1 MNINFSELLVILVV
15 TLLLF
20 GPDKLPE
27 IARQLGKFAAEA
39 RKATNAVRREF
50 YNSVY
55 QPTEE
60 IRREMNAPSE
70 ALRSLKAEIMAPPE
84 GARGVSSRPTSTI
97 VQPATADSSPDGTNG
112 DNVPSK
118 SSKQV

>member
-1 MNINFSELLVILVV
+1 VNINFSELLVILVV

-27 IARQLGKFAAEA
+27 IARQLGKLAAEA

-55 QPTEE
+55 QPTDE
-60 IRREMNAPSE
+60 IRREINGPSE

-84 GARGVSSRPTSTI
+84 GARGVSSRPTSSKDLPSTSEG
-97 VQPATADSSPDGTNG
+97 ASEEK
-112 DNVPSK
+112 DNDTSE
-118 SSKQV
+118 SAKQV

>member
-15 TLLLF
+15 ILLLF

-50 YNSVY
+50 YNTVY
-55 QPTEE
+55 QPADE
-60 IRREMNAPSE
+60 IRREVLAPAE
-70 ALRSLKAEIMAPPE
+70 ALRSLKAEIMAPPD
-84 GARGVSSRPTSTI
+84 GARGVSSRPNATDEQPPTAEVSTGE
-97 VQPATADSSPDGTNG
+97 SNG
-112 DNVPSK
+112 DAGTSESLKKV
-118 SSKQV
+118 

>member
-27 IARQLGKFAAEA
+27 IARQLGKLAAEA

-50 YNSVY
+50 YNTVY
-55 QPTEE
+55 QPADEV
-60 IRREMNAPSE
+60 RREMLAPGES
-70 ALRSLKAEIMAPPE
+70 LRSLKAQIMAPPQ
-84 GARGVSSRPTSTI
+84 GAHGVPSRPDLSNDKTTTEEGP
-97 VQPATADSSPDGTNG
+97 QPEQVDSSTQGK
-112 DNVPSK
+112 PSN
-118 SSKQV
+118 QP

>member
-1 MNINFSELLVILVV
+1 VNINFSELLVILVV

-27 IARQLGKFAAEA
+27 IARQIGKFAAEA

-50 YNSVY
+50 YNTVY

-60 IRREMNAPSE
+60 IRKEMNAPAE

-84 GARGVSSRPTSTI
+84 GARGVSSRAAATSDE
-97 VQPATADSSPDGTNG
+97 QSSSPSSPDEIKDDSATN
-112 DNVPSK
+112 DSV
-118 SSKQV
+118 KQV

>member
-27 IARQLGKFAAEA
+27 IARQLGKLAAEA

-50 YNSVY
+50 YNTVY

-60 IRREMNAPSE
+60 IRREMLAPGE

-84 GARGVSSRPTSTI
+84 GSRGVSSRPTPTSDQPSTS
-97 VQPATADSSPDGTNG
+97 QSSPDETSGDSDTNE
-112 DNVPSK
+112 SL
-118 SSKQV
+118 KQV